1 MKQVLIHIKLVAISM
16 LLLSACTQD
25 ETFFQAGGDSPS
37 VSDDLFAIKN
47 VRIADFNSDGSTRAI
62 NDGYEITFEY
72 EDQMGLLLLDTNGE
86 LIKNISFKYT
96 EVEGAGSWTNV
107 ENANYTNKIAKAIAY
122 FPYTDRANAAKS
134 VEDLKELVELQANQ
148 SKPEDFKTM
157 DLLVDEI
164 SEITSATLEIR
175 LSHVYSLLAFSA
187 KSTLKAGDEAFDYF
201 VELSDVAFA
210 LDNKSYTPCLL
221 GGEYVCLVE
230 PTTKLGIGTFR
241 YFYTTGDNTYVK
253 TLKVEKTLNKNSRYT
268 FPCEAAETGIGVVS
282 TGDFYC
288 TTPRGTATILPGSA
302 AAIPVGLTCHGIVF
316 HTMDKEAVQAFVTDN
331 QIPNVTIADDDAP
344 HGLVVSLKNGNR
356 LLDAS
361 IGDNHKT
368 EITDLLSGISH
379 DHMLGYLLSKKLK
392 EKYED
397 LFPALSNHTVSV
409 AGSITEW
416 YGPSIKEMF
425 VMGRGGDGSVA
436 SNAGILLLNK
446 QILKYQGDAL
456 AGNIPSVS
464 FEANAGF
471 KILETVAGTEL
482 GWKGFPGELI
492 RPVFAF

>member
-1 MKQVLIHIKLVAISM
+1 MKQVLTYIKLAAISL

-25 ETFFQAGGDSPS
+25 ETFFQAGDSTS
-37 VSDDLFAIKN
+37 ADDDLFAIKN
-47 VRIADFNSDGSTRAI
+47 VRIADFNSDSSTRTI
-62 NDGYEITFEY
+62 NDGNKITFEY
-72 EDQMGLLLLDTNGE
+72 EDQMGLLLLNTNGE

-96 EVEGAGSWTNV
+96 EVEGADSWTNV
-107 ENANYTNKIAKAIAY
+107 ENANYTNKIAKVIAY
-122 FPYTDRANAAKS
+122 FPYTEKANAAKS
-134 VEDLKELVELQANQ
+134 VEDLKVLIELQANQ
-148 SKPEDFKTM
+148 SKPKDFKAM

-175 LSHVYSLLAFSA
+175 LSHVYSLLSFSA
-187 KSTLKAGDEAFDYF
+187 KSTLKAGDETFDYF
-201 VELSDVAFA
+201 VELTDVAFA
-210 LDNKSYTPCLL
+210 IDNKSYTPCRL
-221 GGEYVCLVE
+221 GGEYVCLLE
-230 PTTKLGIGTFR
+230 PTTRLGIGTFR

-253 TLKVEKTLNKNSRYT
+253 TLKAEKTLDKNFRYT
-268 FPCEAAETGIGVVS
+268 FPCEAAETSIDVVS
-282 TGDFYC
+282 PGDFYC

-302 AAIPVGLTCHGIVF
+302 AAVPVGLTCHGIVF

-331 QIPNVTIADDDAP
+331 QIPNVTIADDDTP
-344 HGLVVSLKNGNR
+344 HGLVVSLKYGNR

-361 IGDNHKT
+361 IGDNNKT

-379 DHMLGYLLSKKLK
+379 DQMLGYLLSKKLK
-392 EKYED
+392 EKYQD
-397 LFPALSNHTVSV
+397 LFPALSNHTVPV

-425 VMGRGGDGSVA
+425 VMGRGGDGSVP

-446 QILKYQGDAL
+446 QMLTYQGEAL
-456 AGNIPSVS
+456 IGNIPSVS

-471 KILETVAGTEL
+471 KILETAAGTEL